1 MFFLREISNLVDF
14 AYRLCYYS
22 GTYDNKEKYREEDA

>member
-1 MFFLREISNLVDF
+1 MANFIDNPYTF
-14 AYRLCYYS
+14 CYYS